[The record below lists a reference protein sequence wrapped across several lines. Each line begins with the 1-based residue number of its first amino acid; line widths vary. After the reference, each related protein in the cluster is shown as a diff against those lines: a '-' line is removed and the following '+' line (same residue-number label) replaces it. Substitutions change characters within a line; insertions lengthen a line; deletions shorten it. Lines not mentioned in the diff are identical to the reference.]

1 MIGKKEAIF
10 RMFEA
15 VVIKMWSLVIVINKH
30 GLGHRSRNNE
40 RQIGTSSG
48 QVQAVQSL
56 MQSVWPNACRQ

>member
-1 MIGKKEAIF
+1 
-10 RMFEA
+10 MFEA
-15 VVIKMWSLVIVINKH
+15 VVIKMWSLIIVINKH